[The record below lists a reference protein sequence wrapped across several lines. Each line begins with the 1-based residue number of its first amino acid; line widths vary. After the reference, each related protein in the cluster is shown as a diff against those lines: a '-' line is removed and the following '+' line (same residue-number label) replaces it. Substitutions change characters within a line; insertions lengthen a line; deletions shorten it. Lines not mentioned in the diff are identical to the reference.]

1 MSKMKIVI
9 LHGSPRKNGNSNILA
24 DQLMAG
30 AQSKGAE
37 VQNFF
42 LQEMHIEGCAGC
54 DACQVNAD
62 EHCIIEDD
70 MQQIYPKIREADAI
84 VYASAIYWFTYTAQL
99 KAAIDRLYVFES
111 PKGSPLMEKPVG
123 ILLTYGDSDPINSG
137 VMNAIRSFQDM
148 FRYLRS
154 PIMGI
159 VHGTAM
165 NVGDIKNNKE
175 LMNDAF
181 ELGVKL
187 AK

>member
-1 MSKMKIVI
+1 M
-9 LHGSPRKNGNSNILA
+9 G
-24 DQLMAG
+24 
-30 AQSKGAE
+30 
-37 VQNFF
+37 
-42 LQEMHIEGCAGC
+42 
-54 DACQVNAD
+54 
-62 EHCIIEDD
+62 
-70 MQQIYPKIREADAI
+70 
-84 VYASAIYWFTYTAQL
+84 
-99 KAAIDRLYVFES
+99 
-111 PKGSPLMEKPVG
+111 KPVG
-123 ILLTYGDSDPINSG
+123 IVLTYGDSDPINSG